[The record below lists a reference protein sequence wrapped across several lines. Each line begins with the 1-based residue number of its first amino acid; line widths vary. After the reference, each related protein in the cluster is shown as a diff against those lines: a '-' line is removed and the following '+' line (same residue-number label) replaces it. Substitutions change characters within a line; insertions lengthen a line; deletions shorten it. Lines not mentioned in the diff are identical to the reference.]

1 MLNKKSKLTAIL
13 SIVLAVMCVFAF
25 AGCSENE
32 SKSDKGNDS
41 SIASSD
47 QDEESAQ
54 SEDSSDEN
62 NENANDET
70 TYNISMSFA
79 NEKYIET
86 GDESQHKLVRNVKD
100 EVKLD
105 GDKNDEAAVK
115 AAIEKL
121 RKVPSGASNAD
132 TLVTDKFKINKVVL
146 DGAKCNV
153 DISIDNI
160 DDLNQFDEQFFIY
173 QVTDTVLSSFSDVK
187 SVSFTVDGDTMDVL
201 NYMDISSAFTADSVS
216 EFDSSEAE

>member
-1 MLNKKSKLTAIL
+1 MLNKKSKLIAIL
-13 SIVLAVMCVFAF
+13 SMILIVTCIFSF
-25 AGCSENE
+25 AGCSESENQ
-32 SKSDKGNDS
+32 SNTGGDS
-41 SIASSD
+41 PSISAD
-47 QDEESAQ
+47 QDTNTKQ
-54 SEDSSDEN
+54 PEDPADKDDTETKDE
-62 NENANDET
+62 A
-70 TYNISMSFA
+70 TYALSMSFA

-86 GDESQHKLVRNVKD
+86 GDASQHKLVRKVKG

-105 GDKNDEAAVK
+105 GGKNDEAAIK

-121 RKVPSGASNAD
+121 RKVPSSASNAD

-146 DGAKCNV
+146 DGDKCNV
-153 DISIDNI
+153 DISIDNV

-173 QVTDTVLSSFSDVK
+173 QVTDTVLSSFSNVK
-187 SVSFTVDGDTMDVL
+187 SVSFTVDGDTSDVL